1 MNEPSILDYLK
12 SLLRGDHFD
21 IKAYFG
27 IEQDGEKPE
36 APVSQIEA
44 NSERIRWQVILGAIQ
59 AVIGQS
65 FLEPAHR
72 QILPAVA
79 LYLAAGVFLWLGFRR
94 ENLNEFVKADG
105 SFEQAFSSDM
115 HLLYFAV
122 SMGLL
127 VAAFL
132 LLKDN
137 TFTLLNISVWLASIV
152 FFVLSIWE
160 KEEYPKRKT
169 QRISYIIL
177 FALVLAVSTFYRFY
191 RLNQVPGE
199 MFSDHAEKLLDVMD
213 VLNGK
218 TSIYFTRN
226 TGREAF
232 QFYMTAAIIRL
243 FHTGISF
250 LSLKLGTTFCG
261 LVTLPFIYLLGKQ
274 LTNKW
279 IGLLAMLMAG
289 MAYWPNVISRVALR
303 YTLYPLFAAP
313 VMYFLFRGLSRRSR
327 NDLIISGLL
336 LGLGLHGYSPVR
348 ILPIYV
354 VLVFVI
360 YWLHTRLKR
369 NRWNDV
375 WVLGL
380 LAFSAFIVFLPLF
393 RYFLENPELV
403 SYRALSRMTSL
414 EQPLEGSTG
423 LIFLGNLWKSLVMFF
438 YDNGQIWV
446 HSIPH
451 RPALDMATAAFFFVG
466 IIYEVKKYLANH
478 QWEDLALLLAIP
490 VLMLPSIM
498 SLAFPNENPSLNRSG
513 GAIVPVFIIAA
524 IGLYQCAKGLF
535 NRTEPALSRII
546 LGAFLTLSLL
556 CSGYQNYDLVFNQ
569 YDKEFIDG
577 AWNTSEIGAVIKD
590 FIAQG
595 NPYENAHVVPYP
607 YWVDT
612 RLVGI
617 NAGVPWKDY
626 ALWAEDFESTLNTPG
641 NQLFI
646 LKPEDTDSLE
656 LLQMLYPDGKDEI
669 FYSKTIGK
677 NFIIYSITQSG

>member
-21 IKAYFG
+21 VKRYFG
-27 IEQDGEKPE
+27 LQAKQAENLRN
-36 APVSQIEA
+36 APAVG
-44 NSERIRWQVILGAIQ
+44 NSDERIRWQVVLGAVL
-59 AVIGQS
+59 AVIGQF
-65 FLEPAHR
+65 FLEPGHR
-72 QILPAVA
+72 QILPALG
-79 LYLAAGVFLWLGFRR
+79 LYLAAGYFLWLGFHR
-94 ENLNEFVKADG
+94 ENLTEFVKANAPAN
-105 SFEQAFSSDM
+105 QAFSSDIR
-115 HLLYFAV
+115 LIYFAI
-122 SMGLL
+122 SMVFL

-132 LLKDN
+132 LFTDN
-137 TFTLLNISVWLASIV
+137 TFTWLNLSLWAASIV
-152 FFVLSIWE
+152 FFVMSVWE
-160 KEEYPKRKT
+160 KEEQP
-169 QRISYIIL
+169 QRQRQKISFVIL
-177 FALVLAVSTFYRFY
+177 FILVLVVSAFYRFY
-191 RLNQVPGE
+191 WLNQVPGE

-232 QFYMTAAIIRL
+232 QFYMTAAIIKI

-261 LVTLPFIYLLGKQ
+261 FITLIFIYLLAKQ

-279 IGLLAMLMAG
+279 VGLLAMLLAG
-289 MAYWPNVISRVALR
+289 IAYWPNVISRVALR
-303 YTLYPLFAAP
+303 YTLYPLFTAP
-313 VMYFLFRGLSRRSR
+313 VMFFLFRGLQRKSR
-327 NDLIISGLL
+327 NDLIVSGLL

-348 ILPIYV
+348 ILPVYV
-354 VLVFVI
+354 VLVFQI
-360 YWLHTRLKR
+360 YWLHTRPKQ

-380 LAFSAFIVFLPLF
+380 LAFSAFMLFLPLF

-403 SYRALSRMTSL
+403 SYRTLSRMTSL
-414 EQPLEGSTG
+414 EQPVEGSVW
-423 LIFLGNLWKSLVMFF
+423 LIFLSNLWKSLIMFF

-451 RPALDMATAAFFFVG
+451 RPALDMITAAFFFVG
-466 IIYEVKKYLANH
+466 LVYEVKKYFSTH
-478 QWEDLALLLAIP
+478 KWEDLALLVAIP
-490 VLMLPSIM
+490 VLMLPSIL
-498 SLAFPNENPSLNRSG
+498 SLAFPDENPSLNRSG

-524 IGLYQCAKGLF
+524 IGLYHCAKGLF
-535 NRTEPALSRII
+535 NRAEPALSRVV
-546 LGAFLTLSLL
+546 LGTFLTISLVFG
-556 CSGYQNYDLVFNQ
+556 GYQNYDLVFNQ
-569 YDKEFIDG
+569 YNKEFMSG
-577 AWNTSEIGAVIKD
+577 AWNTSEIGAVIAD

-595 NPYENAHVVPYP
+595 NLYKNAHVVPYS

-617 NAGVPWKDY
+617 NAGVPWQDY
-626 ALWAEDFESTLNTPG
+626 ALWPEDFETTLDITG

-656 LLQMLYPDGKDEI
+656 LLQMLYPDGHEEI
-669 FYSKTIGK
+669 FYSKTSGK
-677 NFIIYSITQSG
+677 NFIIYSIMQNG